1 MKTNRADREFY
12 QNMMDMLQE
21 QNASLRAELV
31 AARKEREG
39 REAERRAFAEEN
51 RMLREELMKVTGL
64 LRIRKENER
73 RQQEESN
80 RKDEEIKA
88 LMNRV
93 LMLQEN
99 LNNAI
104 AAVRLGRG
112 KRFAPSSEK
121 SSAADKDRTDSRAD
135 EKDSFDGNPPSGNS
149 GSSCMTDED
158 GATKSAEHKPKKERK
173 KKSAGRRDALEDYDC
188 DEVVRHELG
197 DYFQLPEGAVY
208 KTRNGEVETHEWIS
222 IEFIPGRVVKHVWV
236 TASYTD
242 AVGDTH
248 NTLPKGERDNP
259 VKGCPFTAEMLAF
272 ILVEKYA
279 YYTPKNRIKT
289 KLREMG
295 ARFSKTTFVRY
306 YRLTATKLRELLC
319 ETLRKAIKEGNYLMI
334 DETCELVGVID
345 PDTMIPEYKKRY
357 LWAFHSPLSAM
368 VMYLYEKGRR
378 SRDVVTGVLNGF
390 KGTISTDG
398 YEAYRIFDTDE
409 HPDVLHC
416 GCWAHVR
423 RKFLEALGVASDI
436 CQDFLSMIS
445 DLFLNERL
453 FDGQDAEGRQK
464 KRMSLSRPV
473 VNRIFDKAESI
484 AKDTALM
491 GRELLRK
498 AVNYVVNQKESLRN
512 FLRDGTAELSNN
524 LCEQRMK
531 PIKLDLKNCQNIG
544 SEEAAEDAAFMHSL
558 VESCRMNRKNPY
570 EYLTDLLRHLK
581 DPLDDL
587 AKRALLP
594 DRWQPQC

>member
-1 MKTNRADREFY
+1 MKTNRTDIEFLR
-12 QNMMDMLQE
+12 NMMDMLQE
-21 QNASLRAELV
+21 EKASLRAELDAV
-31 AARKEREG
+31 RKEREE
-39 REAERRAFAEEN
+39 REAERRAFSEEN
-51 RMLREELMKVTGL
+51 RMLREELMKLTEQ
-64 LRIRKENER
+64 LRVREENER
-73 RQQEESN
+73 RQQEDSN

-88 LMNRV
+88 LVSRV
-93 LMLQEN
+93 LTLQEE

-121 SSAADKDRTDSRAD
+121 TGSQDKDRTDGRAD
-135 EKDSFDGNPPSGNS
+135 EKDRFDGNPPSGTAPSQGNVAAGAAGN
-149 GSSCMTDED
+149 GSKDKPR
-158 GATKSAEHKPKKERK
+158 KSR
-173 KKSAGRRDALEDYDC
+173 KKSAGRKDALEDYDC

-222 IEFIPGRVVKHVWV
+222 IEFIPGRIVKHVWV

-248 NTLPKGERDNP
+248 NTLPKEERDNP

-279 YYTPKNRIKT
+279 YYTPKNRIKK

-295 ARFSKTTFVRY
+295 ARFSKTSFVRY
-306 YRLTATKLRELLC
+306 YRLTAAKLRGLLC
-319 ETLRKAIKEGNYLMI
+319 ETLRRAIREGNYLMI

-345 PDTMIPEYKKRY
+345 PDTMIPEYRKRY

-368 VMYLYEKGRR
+368 VMYLYEKG
-378 SRDVVTGVLNGF
+378 SRAREVVTGVLDGF

-436 CQDFLSMIS
+436 CQDFLSMIG

-453 FDGQDAEGRQK
+453 FDGLDGEGREK
-464 KRMSLSRPV
+464 KRRSLSRPI
-473 VNRIFDKAESI
+473 VNRIFDKAEKI
-484 AKDTALM
+484 AKDTTLM

-544 SEEAAEDAAFMHSL
+544 SEDAAEDAAFMHSL
-558 VESCRMNRKNPY
+558 VESCRMNGKNPY
-570 EYLTDLLRHLK
+570 EYLADLLRRIK
-581 DPLDDL
+581 DPLDDT

-594 DRWQPQC
+594 DRWQPIC